1 MVGVKGGRALRQ
13 REGDDSHS
21 RFFFWQM
28 SMNAWVEQCASV
40 RVQVYEGAKVQGY
53 NGVRL

>member
-21 RFFFWQM
+21 RFFFLANEYEPMGWAM
-28 SMNAWVEQCASV
+28 RQCKGISV
-40 RVQVYEGAKVQGY
+40 
-53 NGVRL
+53 